1 MHFRGRRPIVSAEG
15 VLSLSLSLAHAAARH
30 GRVRRLESRSPR
42 RGSGPFRAA
51 TPTRS
56 RALRRLSRS
65 REEGGTWAVYFEAFT
80 KQREGRPF
88 FRQPANLPFL
98 LSNYKFEYCNFL
110 KLCLCFYS
118 QILTRFVCE
127 VVVIRSHW
135 IFCSSTTWFLL
146 GLGVR
151 IFHVLSVACKI
162 H

>member
-30 GRVRRLESRSPR
+30 GRWRFSRSPR

-118 QILTRFVCE
+118 QILTRFACE
-127 VVVIRSHW
+127 VVVIRSHCAHPFSF
-135 IFCSSTTWFLL
+135 IFCFLPL
-146 GLGVR
+146 PT
-151 IFHVLSVACKI
+151 
-162 H
+162 